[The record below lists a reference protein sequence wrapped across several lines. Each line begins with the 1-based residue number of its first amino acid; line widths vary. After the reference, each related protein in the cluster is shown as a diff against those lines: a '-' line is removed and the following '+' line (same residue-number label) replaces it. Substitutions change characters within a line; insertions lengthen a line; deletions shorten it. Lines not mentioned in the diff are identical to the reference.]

1 MKHMIL
7 PAKKLQC
14 GDVVFANTDAGIVFC
29 GRVLGQNVREDKP
42 DRSEYRVEVVVGSK
56 KFPEGTH
63 TTVSFEHDAKL
74 GVSREDEYVTV
85 DVAALLDELD
95 VKPKR

>member
-1 MKHMIL
+1 MKYMIL

-14 GDVVFANTDAGIVFC
+14 GDVVFADSNAGIVFC

-42 DRSEYRVEVVVGSK
+42 DRSEYRVEVVVGNK

-63 TTVSFEHDAKL
+63 TTISFKHDTKL
-74 GVSREDEYVTV
+74 GVSREDEHASV

-95 VKPKR
+95 DK